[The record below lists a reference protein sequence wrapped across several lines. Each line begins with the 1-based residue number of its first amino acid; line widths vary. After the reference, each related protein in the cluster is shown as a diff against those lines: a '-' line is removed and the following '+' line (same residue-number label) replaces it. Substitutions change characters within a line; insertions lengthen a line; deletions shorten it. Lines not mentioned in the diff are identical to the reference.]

1 MICHIEYMIH
11 FLNMYCVY
19 TYIILC
25 IRVHIYIY
33 THIINIQHVIV
44 CVYVYDMGN
53 YRTIIKGG
61 LTRMRV
67 TWTDLGWP

>member
-1 MICHIEYMIH
+1 MSHRIYDTFFEY
-11 FLNMYCVY
+11 V
-19 TYIILC
+19 LC
-25 IRVHIYIY
+25 IYLYNIMYTCTYIYIY